1 MMTQPVLDISNLS
14 VDYQTPRGTVQALRH
29 IHLQVPPA
37 KVVGL
42 VGESGCGKST
52 LISAVIRL
60 MAENAHVAEGEIR
73 FMGLDLQAMSAAE
86 LRGIRGRDIS
96 MVFQDPMTALNP
108 VLTIGRQMK
117 DIQYRD
123 PLSGKKKR
131 ERAARML
138 ERVGI
143 SDGLSR
149 LDNYPHQF
157 SGGMRQRIT
166 IAMALLVK
174 PKLLIADEPTTALDA
189 TLEVQIIRLL
199 KDLQTDFQCAILFI
213 SHHLN
218 VIAELCDY
226 VGVMYAGELVE
237 KGTVRDIFHRPGHP
251 YTRSLLECDP
261 SVIEEP
267 TRFLPTIP
275 GDIPSLID
283 LPEGCIFQDRCEKV
297 MSVCRKT
304 QPPAVHLAEHHT
316 AACHFL
322 EE

>member
-1 MMTQPVLDISNLS
+1 MAEPVLDIRNLS
-14 VDYQTPRGTVQALRH
+14 VNYFTPRGTVQALRR
-29 IHLQVPPA
+29 INLQVPSA

-60 MAENAHVAEGEIR
+60 MAENARVAAGEIR
-73 FMGLDLQAMSAAE
+73 FLGKDMHHLSSRDLQ
-86 LRGIRGRDIS
+86 GIRGRDMS

-108 VLTIGRQMK
+108 VFTIGRQMK

-123 PLSGKKKR
+123 AVSGKEKLK
-131 ERAARML
+131 RAADML
-138 ERVGI
+138 SLVGI
-143 SDGLSR
+143 PDAVSR
-149 LDNYPHQF
+149 LDNFPHHF

-166 IAMALLVK
+166 IAMALLVQ

-199 KDLQTDFQCAILFI
+199 KDLQADFQCAILFI

-218 VIAELCDY
+218 VIAELCDF

-237 KGTVRDIFHRPGHP
+237 KGSVRDIFHRPGHP
-251 YTRSLLECDP
+251 YTKALLECDP
-261 SVIEEP
+261 SVIAEP

-275 GDIPSLID
+275 GEIPSLID
-283 LPEGCIFQDRCEKV
+283 LPEGCIFHDRCPRAAQ
-297 MSVCRKT
+297 VCQKT
-304 QPPAVHLAEHHT
+304 PPPEVSLADHHT
-316 AACHFL
+316 AACHCL
-322 EE
+322 EV

>member
-1 MMTQPVLDISNLS
+1 MTQPVLDISNLS
-14 VDYQTPRGTVQALRH
+14 VNYQTPKGTVQALRH
-29 IHLQVPPA
+29 INLQVPPA

-60 MAENAHVAEGEIR
+60 MAENAQVAAGKIM
-73 FMGLDLQAMSAAE
+73 FMGLDLQGFSASE

-108 VLTIGRQMK
+108 VLTIGRQMV
-117 DIQYRD
+117 DIQYREG
-123 PLSGKKKR
+123 LSRKKKR

-166 IAMALLVK
+166 IAMALLVQ

-251 YTRSLLECDP
+251 YTRSLLKCDP
-261 SVIEEP
+261 SVIEKP

-283 LPEGCIFQDRCEKV
+283 LPKGCIFQDRCAHV

-304 QPPAVHLAEHHT
+304 PPPAVHLAEHHT
-316 AACHFL
+316 AVCHFL

>member
-1 MMTQPVLDISNLS
+1 MAEPVLDIRNLS
-14 VDYQTPRGTVQALRH
+14 VNYLTPRGTVKALRR
-29 IHLQVPPA
+29 INLQVPSA

-60 MAENAHVAEGEIR
+60 MAENARVAAGEIR
-73 FMGLDLQAMSAAE
+73 FTGKDMQQLSSRDLRA
-86 LRGIRGRDIS
+86 IRGRDMS

-108 VLTIGRQMK
+108 VFTVGRQMK

-123 PLSGKKKR
+123 AVSGKEKLKR
-131 ERAARML
+131 ASDML
-138 ERVGI
+138 SLVGI
-143 SDGLSR
+143 PDAVSR
-149 LDNYPHQF
+149 LDNYPHHF

-166 IAMALLVK
+166 IAMALLVQ

-199 KDLQTDFQCAILFI
+199 KDLQADFQCAILFI

-218 VIAELCDY
+218 VIAELCDF

-237 KGTVRDIFHRPGHP
+237 KGSVRDIFHRPGHP
-251 YTRSLLECDP
+251 YTRALLECDP
-261 SVIEEP
+261 SVIAEP

-275 GDIPSLID
+275 GEIPSLID
-283 LPEGCIFQDRCEKV
+283 LPEGCIFHDRCPGAAQ
-297 MSVCRKT
+297 VCKNT
-304 QPPAVHLAEHHT
+304 PPPEVSLAEHHT
-316 AACHFL
+316 AACHCL
-322 EE
+322 EV

>member
-1 MMTQPVLDISNLS
+1 MAEPVLDIRNLS
-14 VDYQTPRGTVQALRH
+14 VNYLTPRGTVQALRR
-29 IHLQVPPA
+29 INLQVPAA

-60 MAENAHVAEGEIR
+60 MAENARMAAGEVR
-73 FMGLDLQAMSAAE
+73 FTGKEMQQLSPRE
-86 LRGIRGRDIS
+86 LRAIRGRDIS

-108 VLTIGRQMK
+108 VFTIGRQMA

-123 PLSGKKKR
+123 AVSGKEKLK
-131 ERAARML
+131 RAADML
-138 ERVGI
+138 SLVGI
-143 SDGLSR
+143 PDAGSR
-149 LDNYPHQF
+149 LYNYPHHF

-166 IAMALLVK
+166 IAMALLVQ

-199 KDLQTDFQCAILFI
+199 KDLQADFQCAILFI

-218 VIAELCDY
+218 VIAELCDF

-237 KGTVRDIFHRPGHP
+237 KGSVRDIFHRPGHP
-251 YTRSLLECDP
+251 YTRALLECDP
-261 SVIEEP
+261 SVIAEP

-275 GDIPSLID
+275 GEIPSLID
-283 LPEGCIFQDRCEKV
+283 LPEGCIFHDRCPRAAQ
-297 MSVCRKT
+297 VCKNT
-304 QPPAVHLAEHHT
+304 PPPEISIAEHHT
-316 AACHFL
+316 AACHCL
-322 EE
+322 EV

>member
-1 MMTQPVLDISNLS
+1 MTQPVLDISNLC
-14 VDYQTPRGTVQALRH
+14 VNYQTPKGTVQALRH
-29 IHLQVPPA
+29 ILLQVPPA

-60 MAENAHVAEGEIR
+60 MAENAHVAEGKIQ
-73 FMGLDLQAMSAAE
+73 FMGLDLQAMSASE

-108 VLTIGRQMK
+108 VLTIGRQMV

-157 SGGMRQRIT
+157 SGGMCQRIT
-166 IAMALLVK
+166 IAMALLVQ

-261 SVIEEP
+261 SVIEES

-297 MSVCRKT
+297 LSVCRKT
-304 QPPAVHLAEHHT
+304 PPPAVHLAEHHT

>member
-1 MMTQPVLDISNLS
+1 MAEPVLDIRNLS
-14 VDYQTPRGTVQALRH
+14 VNYLTPRGTVQALRR
-29 IHLQVPPA
+29 INLQVPAA

-60 MAENAHVAEGEIR
+60 MAENARMAAGEIR
-73 FMGLDLQAMSAAE
+73 FTGKEMQQLSPRE
-86 LRGIRGRDIS
+86 LRAIRGRDIS

-108 VLTIGRQMK
+108 VFTIGRQMA

-123 PLSGKKKR
+123 AVSGKEKLK
-131 ERAARML
+131 RAADML
-138 ERVGI
+138 SLVGI
-143 SDGLSR
+143 PDAVSR
-149 LDNYPHQF
+149 LYNYPHHF

-166 IAMALLVK
+166 IAMALLVQ

-199 KDLQTDFQCAILFI
+199 KDLQADFQCAILFI

-218 VIAELCDY
+218 VIAELCDF

-237 KGTVRDIFHRPGHP
+237 KGSVRDIFHRPGHP
-251 YTRSLLECDP
+251 YTRALLECDP
-261 SVIEEP
+261 SVIAEP

-275 GDIPSLID
+275 GEIPSLID
-283 LPEGCIFQDRCEKV
+283 LPEGCIFHDRCPGAAQ
-297 MSVCRKT
+297 VCKNT
-304 QPPAVHLAEHHT
+304 PPPEVSLGEHHT
-316 AACHFL
+316 AACHCL
-322 EE
+322 EV